1 MAERKGFDLGAA
13 LRAAVPDSGTD
24 KDRIVR
30 FDVDAIEPDPRNFY
44 SMSGIEELMASIE
57 LVGLQQPLLVRQHP
71 DKAAAVMIVSGHR
84 RREAIKR
91 LVAEGREDLRMVPC
105 IMERAGGSAALD
117 ELRLIYA
124 NSGTRHLT
132 GAEISSQAQRVE
144 ALLYEL
150 KEQGFEFPGRMRDH
164 VAEACKVSKSKLARL
179 KVIRDSLIPTWAARW
194 NRNELSES
202 TAYRL
207 AQCSP
212 EHQSLLFAHLGAERY
227 VYESTVEGYDK
238 RITDAE
244 ASKHPRGGACENIEN
259 KLHCVMKRNAY
270 ADNYCKGCC
279 GDCPNL
285 ASCKY
290 SCIRQKDKAARL
302 KADKRAQAKQEA
314 EAHAAEVAPKL
325 EMVRTVWQRWDAARQ
340 AAGKTVKEMCEA
352 SGFMYTENR
361 EKSIAK
367 LLAEFSEGKAKINEY
382 QELPVGLARS
392 YELIGL
398 VKTADALGVSVDYL
412 LGRTEDMQPLP
423 VADQAVAPEGFRSG
437 KTPPAEKTLA
447 WCAFIVDGHELTTAA
462 VWWPHLGKWCFEHG
476 AGIDAECVGW
486 IPLPDWRGVLRDKD
500 GGGKA

>member
-1 MAERKGFDLGAA
+1 M
-13 LRAAVPDSGTD
+13 PDSGTGD

-30 FDVDAIEPDPRNFY
+30 FDVDAIEPDPKNFY
-44 SMSGIEELMASIE
+44 SISGIEELMASIE

-91 LVAEGREDLRMVPC
+91 LVDEGREDLRMVPC
-105 IMERAGGSAALD
+105 IMESAGGSAALD

-124 NSGTRHLT
+124 NSSTRHLT
-132 GAEISSQAQRVE
+132 GAELSSQAERVE

-179 KVIRDSLIPTWAARW
+179 KVIRDDLIPTWAARW

-207 AQCSP
+207 AQCSA
-212 EHQSLLFAHLGAERY
+212 EHQALLFAHLGAERY
-227 VYESTVEGYDK
+227 VYESTVDGYDK

-244 ASKHPRGGACENIEN
+244 ASKHPRGGSCENIEN
-259 KLHCVMKRNAY
+259 KLQCVMKRNAY
-270 ADNYCKGCC
+270 AENYCKGCC
-279 GDCPNL
+279 GNCPNL

-290 SCIRQKDKAARL
+290 SCIRQKNKAARL
-302 KADKRAQAKQEA
+302 KADKRAQAQQEKA
-314 EAHAAEVAPKL
+314 AKAAEEQPKL
-325 EMVRTVWQRWDAARQ
+325 DMVRTVWQRWDAARK
-340 AAGKTVKEMCEA
+340 AAGKSVKEMCEA
-352 SGFMYTENR
+352 SGYYCIE
-361 EKSIAK
+361 AK
-367 LLAEFSEGKAKINEY
+367 EQQFAEILEGKVKIDQY
-382 QELPVGLARS
+382 QELPVGLARA

-412 LGRTEDMQPLP
+412 LGRREDMQPTP
-423 VADQAVAPEGFRSG
+423 AADRAAAPEGFRSA

-447 WCAFIVDGHELTTAA
+447 WCAFMVDGHVLTTAA

-476 AGIDAECVGW
+476 AAIDAECVGW
-486 IPLPDWRGVLRDKD
+486 IPLPDWKGVLRDEK
-500 GGGKA
+500 GGDKP